1 MKKIS
6 IKSLLTAMCMLF
18 NTSVYAYDFEV
29 DGMYY
34 NILNIE
40 TRTCEVTSGD
50 RLYTGDIVIPE
61 YVTLKGRTFAVTYI
75 GENAFKDCIGLTSF
89 VIPKFIHGVSN
100 GAFNGCTALR
110 KITIEDCENF
120 IYLGYNSWHD
130 SKAIFYDCP
139 LEVVYLGRE
148 LYFRNSEGGR
158 YKSFPPFKYKRTLTD
173 ITIGKYIKKIDE
185 NTFYGCT
192 SLTNITFGSS
202 VTEIGDYA
210 FEDCI
215 SLTNITLGNSITTIG
230 SCAFSGCTSLTNITW
245 GNSITTIGNCAF
257 SGCTSL
263 TNITLENSITTV
275 GSLAFADCEKLG
287 NITLGNSI
295 TDINC
300 AFENCINISTIYSLN
315 PTPPTSE
322 QFTIEQYLNIQ
333 LYVPQGSLS
342 SYQSEIPWK
351 YFWNISEFDPTEIK
365 NVTLDDN
372 GKDMI
377 YDLQGNKLTTP
388 QKGLNIINGKKVI
401 MK

>member
-1 MKKIS
+1 M
-6 IKSLLTAMCMLF
+6 
-18 NTSVYAYDFEV
+18 
-29 DGMYY
+29 
-34 NILNIE
+34 
-40 TRTCEVTSGD
+40 
-50 RLYTGDIVIPE
+50 
-61 YVTLKGRTFAVTYI
+61 
-75 GENAFKDCIGLTSF
+75 
-89 VIPKFIHGVSN
+89 
-100 GAFNGCTALR
+100 
-110 KITIEDCENF
+110 
-120 IYLGYNSWHD
+120 
-130 SKAIFYDCP
+130 
-139 LEVVYLGRE
+139 
-148 LYFRNSEGGR
+148 
-158 YKSFPPFKYKRTLTD
+158 TD

-263 TNITLENSITTV
+263 TNITLGNSITTV